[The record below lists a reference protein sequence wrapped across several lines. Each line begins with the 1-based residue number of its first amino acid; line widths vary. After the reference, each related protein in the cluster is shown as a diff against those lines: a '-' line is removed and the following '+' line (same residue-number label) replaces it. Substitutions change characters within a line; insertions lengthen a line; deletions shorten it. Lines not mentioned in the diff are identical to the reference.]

1 MNPLIITVKT
11 SSLSFLLSEYCVKKN
26 VYHCFFQFSLVL
38 NSKKEKIRQLKRQ
51 GEIV

>member
-1 MNPLIITVKT
+1 MNPLIITIKT
-11 SSLSFLLSEYCVKKN
+11 PSLSFLLSEYCVKKMFT
-26 VYHCFFQFSLVL
+26 VVFFQFTLVL